1 MVDAIITKT
10 GMQRLI
16 FTDLDGTL
24 LDHDNYSYE
33 PAANLLEKLNNIGI
47 PVIPTTSKTRSEVLP
62 LRRAINNEHPFIT
75 ENGAG
80 IYIPKDYFSF
90 VCDSWIDKGTF
101 WLQSCCKPRSIWL
114 RLIDQLSA
122 QFTAEYQTF
131 SSLFN
136 RNGASAIAEITGLSL
151 HQAALA
157 NEREFSETIVWL
169 STESRKSVFIQ
180 ALTDQGARVHQGGR
194 FLSVTDHANKGA
206 ALLALKSLYLQ
217 EPYIKGCDTLA
228 LGDGKNDV
236 EMLKMAD
243 SASIIRSPHHPPPVV
258 NRTENIT
265 TSLKN
270 GPEGWVYE
278 VTAWLQKF

>member
-101 WLQSCCKPRSIWL
+101 GFNLAVNHAVYGSALSISCQHSLRQNTKPS
-114 RLIDQLSA
+114 
-122 QFTAEYQTF
+122 THF
-131 SSLFN
+131 SL
-136 RNGASAIAEITGLSL
+136 
-151 HQAALA
+151 
-157 NEREFSETIVWL
+157 
-169 STESRKSVFIQ
+169 
-180 ALTDQGARVHQGGR
+180 
-194 FLSVTDHANKGA
+194 
-206 ALLALKSLYLQ
+206 
-217 EPYIKGCDTLA
+217 
-228 LGDGKNDV
+228 
-236 EMLKMAD
+236 EMAH
-243 SASIIRSPHHPPPVV
+243 RPSP
-258 NRTENIT
+258 
-265 TSLKN
+265 K
-270 GPEGWVYE
+270 
-278 VTAWLQKF
+278 